1 MTKDMLSMNKI
12 MVYYAILFLAKSV
25 FSLDINNITNCTY
38 TPVSEISPSFNYWST
53 VIQTT
58 LTIVQVVTIPTNFL
72 ADWLFYHKHHNEKV
86 VAAKKEFDQVR
97 EQQNIIRQKGEDLLG
112 HILDEIEKYLLK
124 ENSSVNSKE
133 EAFKALKRVKKFLK
147 KMADSN
153 NPIEVEIEGQ

>member
-1 MTKDMLSMNKI
+1 MNKI
-12 MVYYAILFLAKSV
+12 MAYCTILFLAKSV
-25 FSLDINNITNCTY
+25 FSLDMANSTNCTY
-38 TPVSEISPSFNYWST
+38 TPSEISPSFNYWST

-58 LTIVQVVTIPTNFL
+58 LAVIQTLAIPTNFL

-86 VAAKKEFDQVR
+86 IAAKKKFDQVR
-97 EQQNIIRQKGEDLLG
+97 EQQDIVRQKGEDLLG
-112 HILDEIEKYLLK
+112 HILDEIEKYLHK

-133 EAFKALKRVKKFLK
+133 EAFKALKRVKKFLN